1 VLSSS
6 SSRCSRCCS
15 SSSKSR
21 CCSRLDDVEVG
32 VVAVVLRVTVGV
44 EVGVVALAYSLSS
57 SSRCL
62 RVIVVDDATVLSDQ
76 ADVRT

>member
-1 VLSSS
+1 M
-6 SSRCSRCCS
+6 
-15 SSSKSR
+15 
-21 CCSRLDDVEVG
+21 DDVEVG